1 MILAK
6 PEIIQRFEN
15 DKRFSKAPSS
25 NLQYSNRQFRHSDR
39 SPGISLKNP
48 QFSPRDSLRFSQ
60 DDNDEVCTIETW
72 RLDFLRRL
80 EVGAW
85 CFERLQ
91 AECHVQIARACY
103 SGPSM
108 NWLGRHRLLVLGV
121 ICFFWTGLIFLGHF
135 FPATPFIS
143 APWRGEQSFED
154 LLRQEGRKTAAPR
167 DFVFLG
173 VDQSTLQ
180 LPPLSPEEIAGNRA
194 FQLMTAQPFPWSRE
208 VWALLLDR
216 LVGAGA
222 RLVVF
227 DFLFNPPNDGDPQ
240 FHAALDHYH
249 DKVVLGANFDMEH
262 GAQEVTPNDVLIPP
276 PQLLDH
282 RVGYVNFWPD
292 TIDGKTRAAIYQ
304 VTDRQL
310 AGLPPHPSEEVYESL
325 AARALGKIGRGN
337 DVPRDFRG
345 HMIRFTD
352 RDAFEARP
360 LYEVF
365 DPKLW
370 HANYADG
377 AFFKDKIVMVGP
389 AAQVMHDIV
398 DTPLSPTTLGP
409 VVHLQAMAAAMGHEF
424 LRPTPERVEL
434 ALVGAAGLIAWSL
447 VSFLRRPLL
456 CVAALI
462 VIMATYLG
470 TARLFY
476 DTTGLLLLTVP
487 VLAALL
493 LSGSFSLGFEYAL
506 ERLEK
511 VRTRRT
517 LERYVS
523 KNLVK
528 EVLENPDSYYS
539 TLRGARVPV
548 TILFSDL
555 IGFTTLSEK
564 ADPEALVAQLNEY
577 LTQMTSVVF
586 SNGGTL
592 DKFIGDAIMAVWG
605 NVRSLGTAQDAKN
618 SVRTALGMRRELRE
632 LNQKWRDQGRMG
644 LGMGIG
650 INQGEVIVGNIG
662 SLERMDPTVIGDSV
676 NLASRLEGLTRVYGV
691 DILVGASAAELV
703 RDEFHL
709 RSVARVQVKGKTKP
723 VDVFTLIGARDEKV
737 DPQLLKWLESY
748 EEGFDKFRTR
758 DFVQA
763 KILFSLFLEFFPED
777 LLAKMYLDRVL
788 EYEQAPP
795 DEAWD
800 AVEVFKKK

>member
-1 MILAK
+1 M
-6 PEIIQRFEN
+6 
-15 DKRFSKAPSS
+15 
-25 NLQYSNRQFRHSDR
+25 H
-39 SPGISLKNP
+39 
-48 QFSPRDSLRFSQ
+48 
-60 DDNDEVCTIETW
+60 
-72 RLDFLRRL
+72 
-80 EVGAW
+80 
-85 CFERLQ
+85 
-91 AECHVQIARACY
+91 
-103 SGPSM
+103 
-108 NWLGRHRLLVLGV
+108 WLGRHRLLVLGV
-121 ICFFWTGLIFLGHF
+121 ICVFWTGLIFLGHF
-135 FPATPFIS
+135 FPMTPFLS

-173 VDQSTLQ
+173 LDQSTLQ
-180 LPPLSPEEIAGNRA
+180 LPPLTPEEIAGNRA
-194 FQLMTAQPFPWSRE
+194 FELMTARPWPWSRE
-208 VWALLLDR
+208 VWAVLLDR
-216 LVGAGA
+216 LFGAGA

-227 DFLFNPPNDGDPQ
+227 DLLFNTRNDGDPE
-240 FHAALDHYH
+240 FHAALDRYH
-249 DKVVLGANFDMEH
+249 DKVVMGANFDTEN
-262 GAQEVTPNDVLIPP
+262 GVQAITPNDSLIPP
-276 PQLLDH
+276 PQLLDN

-292 TIDGKTRAAIYQ
+292 TIDGKTRASIYRL
-304 VTDRQL
+304 TDRQL
-310 AGLPPHPSEEVYESL
+310 MGLPPHPSEEAYESL
-325 AARALGKIGRGN
+325 ASRALAKIGHGK
-337 DVPRDFRG
+337 DVPRDFHG
-345 HMIRFTD
+345 HMIRFTSPY
-352 RDAFEARP
+352 AFEARP

-377 AFFKDKIVMVGP
+377 AFFKNKIVMVGP
-389 AAQVMHDIV
+389 SAQVMHDVV
-398 DTPLSPTTLGP
+398 DTPMSPATLGP
-409 VVHLQAMAAAMGHEF
+409 VVHLQAMAAALGHEF
-424 LRPTPERVEL
+424 LRPTPPKVEL
-434 ALVGAAGLIAWSL
+434 ALVGAAGLVAWSL
-447 VSFLRRPLL
+447 VAFLRKPLFSIGAF
-456 CVAALI
+456 VLI
-462 VIMATYLG
+462 TATYLG
-470 TARLFY
+470 IARLLY
-476 DTTGLLLLTVP
+476 DKTGFLLLTVP

-493 LSGSFSLGFEYAL
+493 LSGSLSLGFEYLL

-564 ADPEALVAQLNEY
+564 ADPEALVAQLNEH

-586 SNGGTL
+586 GNGGTL

-605 NVRSLGTAQDAKN
+605 NVRSLGMAQDAKN
-618 SVRTALGMRRELRE
+618 CVRAALGMRRELKE

-644 LGMGIG
+644 LGMGVG

-662 SLERMDPTVIGDSV
+662 SHERMDPTVIGDAV
-676 NLASRLEGLTRVYGV
+676 NLASRLEGLTRIYGV

-709 RSVARVQVKGKTKP
+709 RSVARVQVKGKSKP
-723 VDVFTLIGARDEKV
+723 VDVFTLIGARNEEV

-758 DFVQA
+758 DFIQA
-763 KILFSLFLEFFPED
+763 KILFSRFLEFYPDD
-777 LLAKMYLDRVL
+777 LLAKMYLDRAL

-795 DEAWD
+795 DEAWE
-800 AVEVFKKK
+800 AVEVYQKK